1 MVLALRVDRNLT
13 KSAIQ
18 CTLLAILACL
28 MFSVSAYAGAEDKS
42 VAESVKTTNWL
53 SNMFSIDRLAVK
65 TNAVD
70 WMLTI
75 PNIGVEYDLTASE
88 YNSMTIGL
96 STKYNWETYHKITSP
111 YVFNLFDI
119 RPEFRYYYRQTP
131 ISRVKSDWTLKKF
144 LKEQKN
150 PIPWRA
156 YYVGGYVNYSS
167 YAIKLGQKGYQG
179 PAIGFGASA
188 GYGIPMYEYKSGVV
202 DVEFGF
208 SVGLQVT
215 KKGTFVYNPYG
226 EFFTGVIESSDTK
239 MGLTPFPVVSDVRV
253 AFVWRH
259 KSIKDKV
266 KEDTDKNK
274 VERLFNVIK
283 GDYNYNDYTKEWYD
297 ENLENTKSSREKR
310 EIMASDSLYRSGY
323 YHELDEHEATLRSY
337 IPNAFPSE
345 MKEDPR
351 VYQIIQKYEAKL
363 EELIVKNKKV
373 AIKQFEAV
381 LSESKKKE

>member
-1 MVLALRVDRNLT
+1 M
-13 KSAIQ
+13 AISVV
-18 CTLLAILACL
+18 
-28 MFSVSAYAGAEDKS
+28 MSFSVSAYAGAEDKS
-42 VAESVKTTNWL
+42 VTESLKTTNWL

-131 ISRVKSDWTLKKF
+131 ISKVKSDWTLKKF
-144 LKEQKN
+144 LKEQKK
-150 PIPWRA
+150 PMPWRA

-226 EFFTGVIESSDTK
+226 EFFTGVIENSDTK

-310 EIMASDSLYRSGY
+310 EIMASDSLYRSGF

-351 VYQIIQKYEAKL
+351 VHQIIQKYEAKL